1 MLAKGADDVQNSGT
15 KPKNPNAGVYRGI
28 VNPPT
33 VPKGKDM
40 GGTAPKV
47 NNTKP
52 TTTKTKSG
60 GSSTPAAEPVA
71 VPQFS
76 YGDYTTPTYNQSQNV
91 TNAYN
96 NLQAALANK
105 PGEYQQ
111 SQTVTDAYNR
121 LQEALANK
129 PGNYQQSQAV
139 TDAYNKLQET
149 LAKKPGE
156 FSSAYREQLDNLYNQ
171 IANREKFSYDFNK
184 DAMYQMYKDMYVK
197 QGQQAMK
204 DTLGQA
210 SAMTGGYNSSYAQT
224 AGQQTYQNYL
234 QQLNEVIPTLRNY
247 AKEEYDSE
255 GNRLNNLYSLAD
267 SMYGKDWE
275 KYRADVSD
283 WESER
288 NFNQSAYDTERNF
301 DWNQYRATIS
311 DWENNRDFLKSMFE
325 SERGFD
331 WDKYRAT
338 VSDWESERDFLESV
352 FNSERDFDWN
362 QFLQNRNF
370 DYDKYVNDKNFAWQ
384 QYLAS
389 LR

>member
-1 MLAKGADDVQNSGT
+1 
-15 KPKNPNAGVYRGI
+15 
-28 VNPPT
+28 
-33 VPKGKDM
+33 
-40 GGTAPKV
+40 
-47 NNTKP
+47 
-52 TTTKTKSG
+52 
-60 GSSTPAAEPVA
+60 
-71 VPQFS
+71 
-76 YGDYTTPTYNQSQNV
+76 
-91 TNAYN
+91 
-96 NLQAALANK
+96 
-105 PGEYQQ
+105 
-111 SQTVTDAYNR
+111 
-121 LQEALANK
+121 
-129 PGNYQQSQAV
+129 
-139 TDAYNKLQET
+139 
-149 LAKKPGE
+149 
-156 FSSAYREQLDNLYNQ
+156 LDNLYNQ

-288 NFNQSAYDTERNF
+288 NFNQSAYDNERNF
-301 DWNQYRATIS
+301 DWNKYRASVS
-311 DWENNRDFLKSMFE
+311 DWENNRDFLKSMFD
-325 SERGFD
+325 SERGLD
-331 WDKYRAT
+331 WEKYRAT
-338 VSDWESERDFLESV
+338 VSDWESERDFLENV
-352 FNSERDFDWN
+352 FNNERGFDWDQYRAKVSDWQSDRAFN
-362 QFLQNRNF
+362 QSAYENEKDDDYNKYINNRNF
-370 DYDKYVNDKNFAWQ
+370 AYQ
-384 QYLAS
+384 LYLAS